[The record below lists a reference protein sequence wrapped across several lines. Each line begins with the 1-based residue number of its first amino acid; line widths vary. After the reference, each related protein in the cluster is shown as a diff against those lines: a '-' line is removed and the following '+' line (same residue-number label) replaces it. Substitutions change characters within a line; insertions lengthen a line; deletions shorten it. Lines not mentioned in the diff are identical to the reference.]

1 MRMLEFRAIHLDDG
15 SGIPTEKVRRGFHD
29 GPFARAGRPQKQQ
42 IANWPPRRIQTGAE
56 DLVQVH
62 KGLYAFL
69 LPDDLGPQGS
79 LKVLRVAAPDAWIQL
94 MSHGGSHR
102 FRPLLRPVSPRAQAS
117 QADAGEG

>member
-15 SGIPTEKVRRGFHD
+15 SRIPEQNLRRGFHD
-29 GPFARAGRPQKQQ
+29 ARFARACRPQKQQ

-56 DLVQVH
+56 DLVQGH
-62 KGLYAFL
+62 KGLYTFL

-79 LKVLRVAAPDAWIQL
+79 LKVLRVTVADAWIQL
-94 MSHGGSHR
+94 MSHGGCHR
-102 FRPLLRPVSPRAQAS
+102 FRPLMRPVSPRAQAS